1 MKELSDL
8 IPEYVEESLEYLGN
22 IEDDIILIEQGSV
35 DNDLID
41 RVSRVVHSIKGGA
54 SFLGLRNI
62 EQLSRKTET
71 VLTLVRN
78 SDLEFNSQISAP
90 VLKAVARLKEMLPGA
105 GAGDDFDISAYLKEL
120 GACLRGKPLSAA
132 PRQVKLENEDGAIK
146 LDPYTFDALKKL
158 GKKLFH
164 VQFEL
169 MEGQNLNY
177 SSPLEFFR
185 EIEKTGEIIERK
197 VDMDL
202 VLNNDGFTGA
212 GIPLSLIY
220 ATTLEKDIV
229 AYIFGIDE
237 SRVVELKDVVKF
249 EEKLR
254 AIEEIQTMEYP
265 QSDDEPGI
273 ESWDMEAIDEI
284 ELEEGEGEKEYVT
297 FLVGD
302 EEYGID
308 ITQVLEIVP
317 LREITGIPG
326 AEKFTKGIINFRG
339 EIIPVYDLRL
349 RLKFEEREYDN
360 ETVILIIIT
369 GRKKAGVI
377 VDRVAEV
384 IRLTR
389 EQITRAPH
397 MLQIPSEYVMGIGQ
411 KEGRFVVL
419 LKAAAIFNIELREE
433 RIS

>member
-8 IPEYVEESLEYLGN
+8 IPEYVEESLEHLGN
-22 IEDDIILIEQGSV
+22 IEDDIILMQQGSV

-41 RVSRVVHSIKGGA
+41 RISRVVHSIKGGA
-54 SFLGLRNI
+54 SFLGLKNM
-62 EQLSRKTET
+62 EQLSRKTENI
-71 VLTLVRN
+71 LNLVRN
-78 SDLEFNSQISAP
+78 SDLEFNPQTLTC
-90 VLKAVARLKEMLPGA
+90 VLNAVARLKEMLASA
-105 GAGDDFDISAYLKEL
+105 GAGDDLDISVNLKEL
-120 GACLRGKPLSAA
+120 GACLRGKPLFET
-132 PRQVKLENEDGAIK
+132 PRQVKLENEDGVIK
-146 LDPYTFDALKKL
+146 LDEYIFDALKKQD
-158 GKKLFH
+158 KKLFYI
-164 VQFEL
+164 QFEL
-169 MEGQNLNY
+169 KEGQNRNY

-197 VDMDL
+197 VDMEL
-202 VLNNDGFTGA
+202 VLNNEGFTGA

-237 SRVVELKDVVKF
+237 SQVVELKDLAEF

-254 AIEEIQTMEYP
+254 AIEEIQTIEHP
-265 QSDDEPGI
+265 PFDEEPEI
-273 ESWDMEAIDEI
+273 ESWDMEAVDEI
-284 ELEEGEGEKEYVT
+284 DVEEGNEKAYVT

-302 EEYGID
+302 EEYAID
-308 ITQVLEIVP
+308 ITQVLEIIP
-317 LREITGIPG
+317 LPEITRIPG
-326 AEKFTKGIINFRG
+326 AEEFTKGIINFRG
-339 EIIPVYDLRL
+339 DIIPVYDFRL
-349 RLKFEEREYDN
+349 RLKFAEREYDN
-360 ETVILIIIT
+360 ETVILIIII

-377 VDRVAEV
+377 VDRASEV
-384 IRLTR
+384 IRLTQ

-419 LKAAAIFNIELREE
+419 LKASTIFNIELREE